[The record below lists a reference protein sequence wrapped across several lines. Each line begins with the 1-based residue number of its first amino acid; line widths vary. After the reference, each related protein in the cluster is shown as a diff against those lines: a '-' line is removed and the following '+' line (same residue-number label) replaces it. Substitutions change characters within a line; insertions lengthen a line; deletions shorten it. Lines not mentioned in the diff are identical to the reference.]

1 MPTFGPT
8 RPLEAVKERLGPLEF
23 LDFRGLDLVTAH
35 RKLGETVK
43 AQAQKVLRR
52 KLDHLS
58 HEQFIGKIGL
68 ARAGRRVLEEKLQS
82 PQLAGRLQQAL
93 HEYLACLSAWAAG
106 VGLEN
111 FQHGL
116 LQGEREL
123 VSAVELALFLQ
134 NDNVG
139 CQTGV
144 YRDKAGAV
152 MLWHTEEDVEA
163 EPGSRFDKLR
173 LATFHTGDDGS
184 EINAFIYPDLL
195 PGPAFGW
202 RRDGF
207 LQAVDSLPLKPAAG
221 AYMLANIAAWVTLR
235 LGKAFD
241 PETVIAA
248 LGPFYDGYAL
258 TTVRLKDEQVL
269 ATKVEFAGDQQL
281 VSALDSRPGSYLFQ
295 VNIFSDEKAAVA
307 LAYEDT
313 ERDSRSG
320 LEQRLT
326 RTTRALKSLHLAENA
341 PACLSRLLASRL
353 GGDYAYANE
362 DVKSYFLGKL
372 SGGDMEIYIGSG
384 PALKE
389 DLPRIVRE
397 QF

>member
-1 MPTFGPT
+1 
-8 RPLEAVKERLGPLEF
+8 
-23 LDFRGLDLVTAH
+23 
-35 RKLGETVK
+35 
-43 AQAQKVLRR
+43 
-52 KLDHLS
+52 
-58 HEQFIGKIGL
+58 
-68 ARAGRRVLEEKLQS
+68 
-82 PQLAGRLQQAL
+82 
-93 HEYLACLSAWAAG
+93 
-106 VGLEN
+106 LEN
-111 FQHGL
+111 FQHRL
-116 LQGEREL
+116 LSEARQP

-152 MLWHTEEDVEA
+152 ILWHTEEDVEV

-173 LATFHTGDDGS
+173 LATFQIGEDDS

-195 PGPAFGW
+195 PGPAYGW
-202 RRDGF
+202 RNDGF

-221 AYMLANIAAWVTLR
+221 AYVLANIAAWITLR
-235 LGKAFD
+235 LGKALD
-241 PETVIAA
+241 PEAVIAA
-248 LGPFYDGYAL
+248 LGPFFDGYAL
-258 TTVRLKDEQVL
+258 TTVRLKDEQIQ
-269 ATKVEFAGDQQL
+269 ATKIEFAGDRRL
-281 VSALDSRPGSYLFQ
+281 VAILDPYPGSYLFQ
-295 VNIFSDEKAAVA
+295 VNIFSEAKAAVA

-313 ERDSRSG
+313 DRESRSG

-372 SGGDMEIYIGSG
+372 SHSGMEIQFGPG

-389 DLPRIVRE
+389 DRPSLAG
-397 QF
+397 